1 MTASNG
7 KFTVGENG
15 YMTAANGK
23 FSVGENGSISASNGN
38 FIADKAGNVTAA
50 GNLSAAGGNFTVVTT
65 TDETDPGNPKT
76 TTNMTLVG
84 NETINGNLGVTGTAW
99 LTNAQ
104 VSQNLNVQGDAK
116 VGALVIGE
124 EFATSIDN
132 GTTAVE
138 GDGSSHALATTATVM
153 TSAENAK
160 YTNDGTGVVK
170 AKNVATLHDAI
181 QVLDNAMGTMA
192 LNKQNKNLV
201 DDSGATLTNATD
213 ALNALDGVVGNV
225 KDLDV
230 SKGNLHASNKDVA
243 SHLSALDARLGTIK
257 AINGGGKGNLA
268 TTDSD
273 VATHFGSL
281 DTAIGNRK
289 AYSNENNFTGYV
301 AVNDGKKDL
310 TTMISEVASNIGKAG
325 DISSTNQISAEQTV
339 NANLSSLDAAIGNV
353 ADLQQLG
360 YSNVTQAIIGTD
372 AKFTKAI
379 HDLDMDQR
387 KLRHDFEAGMAGQ
400 AALSALVP
408 NAKASGNTQL
418 AVGTGAYKGHTAAAV
433 GGFHWFTDNL
443 LFNAGVAWDNNEAT
457 GRMGI
462 TYSW

>member
-1 MTASNG
+1 M
-7 KFTVGENG
+7 
-15 YMTAANGK
+15 
-23 FSVGENGSISASNGN
+23 
-38 FIADKAGNVTAA
+38 
-50 GNLSAAGGNFTVVTT
+50 LSAAGGNFTVATDTTGTSPVTT
-65 TDETDPGNPKT
+65 MTLTGNANITGDTDITGNEHVSGDVKVGTVDATTGDVTSGVKLGADGTLT
-76 TTNMTLVG
+76 TTGNATVG
-84 NETINGNLGVTGTAW
+84 GALGVTGKTTLSA
-99 LTNAQ
+99 
-104 VSQNLNVQGDAK
+104 
-116 VGALVIGE
+116 
-124 EFATSIDN
+124 DN
-132 GTTAVE
+132 GMAFGTGQTVKGVDDGANAVT
-138 GDGSSHALATTATVM
+138 GNGSAETLATTASVM
-153 TSAENAK
+153 KSAENAK
-160 YTNDGTGVVK
+160 FTPAEGETGVTK
-170 AKNVATLHDAI
+170 AATTLHDAI
-181 QVLDNAMGTMA
+181 AALDDAMGTMA
-192 LNKQNKNLV
+192 LNTQNKNLV
-201 DDSGATLTNATD
+201 DDSGAALTNATD

-230 SKGNLHASNKDVA
+230 SKGNLHATNKDVA

-257 AINGGGKGNLA
+257 AIDGGEKGNLA
-268 TTDSD
+268 VADSD

-281 DTAIGNRK
+281 DTAIGDRK
-289 AYSNENNFTGYV
+289 AYSNTAGSNGYV
-301 AVNDGKKDL
+301 AQNDGSKDL

-325 DISSTNQISAEQTV
+325 DIRSTNQISAQQTV

-353 ADLQQLG
+353 GALSEELGATDLTSAINNLNTKVNE
-360 YSNVTQAIIGTD
+360 SNGA
-372 AKFTKAI
+372 FSKAI
-379 HDLDMDQR
+379 NQLDMDHR